1 MLRRGGLL
9 HRESLKTTDLS
20 FARRKLDGFK
30 NRLDRTDPTKGRM
43 TFVRWLEDAYLPT
56 LRGAEKTIRNKQ
68 CIIERVKSTWVTAR
82 TQPMRELK
90 PSEVERWLNK
100 EFSRGTGAY
109 WNSAFMVIRA
119 ALALAVKDRVLFE
132 NPAAGLSYHKRKR
145 PIRLTPTWEQFQ
157 SIVAD
162 IRSQKFNGHEAE
174 QSADFIE
181 FCGLAGLGQAE
192 VSAIKRC
199 DVDLESGRM
208 IVYRRKTDTGFAIP
222 IYPQLRPLLE
232 KRCAGRKPNDYL
244 FQIQQARV
252 ALANACARLEFPAFS
267 HRSLRRMFIVRAIEK
282 GIDVKTIS
290 EWQGHRD
297 GGTLILR
304 TYSHVRP
311 VHSQRMAAL
320 MSDEQPPNVVPMR
333 ASDNA
338 RAN

>member
-1 MLRRGGLL
+1 MLRRGGRLY
-9 HRESLKTTDLS
+9 RESLKTKDLA

-43 TFVRWLEDAYLPT
+43 TFVRWLEDCYLPT
-56 LRGAEKTIRNKQ
+56 LKGAESTIENKR
-68 CIIERVKSTWVTAR
+68 CIVERVKTTWLAAR
-82 TQPMRELK
+82 TQPMKELR
-90 PSEVERWLNK
+90 PSEVEKWLNR
-100 EFSRGTGAY
+100 EFGRGTGAY

-145 PIRLTPTWEQFQ
+145 PIRLTPTWEQFEA
-157 SIVAD
+157 IVAD
-162 IRSQKFNGHEAE
+162 IRAQPFNGHGAE
-174 QSADFIE
+174 ESADFIA

-192 VSAIKRC
+192 VAAIQRAH
-199 DVDLESGRM
+199 VDLDADR
-208 IVYRRKTDTGFAIP
+208 IIIYRHKTDTGFAIP
-222 IYPQLRPLLE
+222 IYPQLRPLVE
-232 KRCAGRKPNDYL
+232 KRCARRKPNDYL
-244 FQIQQARV
+244 FGIQQARV
-252 ALANACARLEFPAFS
+252 ALANACTRLEFPAFS

-311 VHSQRMAAL
+311 VHSQRMAQL
-320 MSDEQPPNVVPMR
+320 MSDEQPPNVIPL
-333 ASDNA
+333 ASDSIT
-338 RAN
+338 RK